1 MKYSVLSLFFIFC
14 LMHIQTVEAKKAK
27 KVAPQMFIRIDGPN
41 LIAPA
46 GGKFFIKGTNLG
58 NWLNPEGYMFLFKRT
73 NAPRQIDQAFKE
85 MVGPDFTNKFWKL
98 FKDNYVTHEDINY
111 LKKTGTNTIRLPFH
125 YKLFTDEDY
134 MGLHA
139 AQDGFQ
145 RTDSLVSWCKDAGIY
160 IILDMHDAPG
170 GQTGDNIDDSYGYPW
185 LFVSEESQKLF
196 IDIWTRIAN
205 RYKNEPVI
213 LGYDLLNEPIAPYFG
228 DDQSKLNTSLEP
240 LYKKAVTAIRQEDK
254 NHIIL
259 LGGAQWDGNFEVFS
273 DWKFD
278 DKIMYTCHRY
288 GGEPTADAIRKIIYF
303 RNKTNLPMYMG
314 EIGHNK
320 DEWIASFCKTMTEN
334 NIGYTFWPFKKMGDP
349 TSFLHVNKPK
359 NWDKIIEFT
368 EKARGTYKDVRE
380 ARPDQAIIQKALHDY
395 IDCCRFT
402 NCTKNE
408 NYIKAMGLQP

>member
-1 MKYSVLSLFFIFC
+1 MKHLAYSLLIIFC
-14 LMHIQTVEAKKAK
+14 LFNIQAATAKKAK
-27 KVAPQMFIRIDGPN
+27 KVAPGKFIRVDGQN
-41 LIAPA
+41 LVTPT
-46 GGKFFIKGTNLG
+46 GEKFFIKGTNLG
-58 NWLNPEGYMFLFKRT
+58 NWLNPEGYMFLFKKT
-73 NAPRQIDQAFKE
+73 SAPRLIDQAFKE
-85 MVGPDFTNKFWKL
+85 MAGPDFTNKFWKL
-98 FKDNYVTHEDINY
+98 FKDNYVTREDIKY

-134 MGLHA
+134 MGLHV

-185 LFVSEESQKLF
+185 LFESTESQKLF
-196 IDIWTRIAN
+196 LDIWVKIAK

-228 DDQSKLNTSLEP
+228 DNISKLNASLEP
-240 LYKKAVTAIRQEDK
+240 LYKKAVAAIRQVDR

-259 LGGAQWDGNFEVFS
+259 LGGAQWNGNFDVFT

-278 DKIMYTCHRY
+278 NKIMYTCHRY
-288 GGEPTADAIRKIIYF
+288 GGEPTADAIRKIIDF

-320 DEWIASFCKTMTEN
+320 DQWIASFCKTMEDN
-334 NIGYTFWPFKKMGDP
+334 NIGYTFWPYKKMGDP
-349 TSFLHVNKPK
+349 TSFLHVNQPA
-359 NWDKIIEFT
+359 NWDKIMEYT
-368 EKARGTYKDVRE
+368 EKPGSTFKDIRE
-380 ARPDQAIIQKALHDY
+380 ARPDQEITRKALLDY
-395 IDCCRFT
+395 IEYCKFA

-408 NYIKAMGLQP
+408 NYIKALGLRP